1 MPNQKISE
9 LTAIVT
15 VDNSVDVLPIVDIS
29 ANTTKKVTPN
39 ALKTS
44 LALDNVNNTSD
55 ANKPVSIAQQDALNA
70 KVDENA
76 PITAGTAPKI
86 TFDAKGLVTSG
97 DSLDETDLPTGI
109 NANKIGTGVVSTTEF
124 EYLNGV
130 TSAIQTQIDSKQ
142 ATLVSGTNIK
152 TVNSTSLLGSGDVSV
167 QPTLVSGTNIKTIN
181 STSLL
186 GSGDITISANPSG
199 VSGAI
204 QFSNGSAFASDAT
217 NFFWDDTNNRL
228 GVGINSPS
236 ATGHFKGNGST
247 SATTSLLVQNSAGA
261 TALQVQDNLTTTLG
275 GSLILPNFQTIQ
287 SLSNSIYFETT
298 RTIFSASFNM
308 IAGQYAYNFSDG
320 GGATTSTSGTSGR
333 FALTSRFAPT
343 SGTAVYNTALINPTV
358 NQTGG
363 ANGITRGLFIDPTLT
378 AAADFRA
385 IQTTAGKI
393 IFGGLP
399 TSSAGL
405 VSGQLWNDAGTL
417 KIA

>member
-1 MPNQKISE
+1 MSNKRITDLTE
-9 LTAIVT
+9 LTNPT
-15 VDNSVDVLPIVDIS
+15 TDDVFPVVDI
-29 ANTTKKVTPN
+29 ATNTTTKVQLGNLPVPSSVTT
-39 ALKTS
+39 ALATK
-44 LALDNVNNTSD
+44 
-55 ANKPVSIAQQDALNA
+55 QD
-70 KVDENA
+70 
-76 PITAGTAPKI
+76 
-86 TFDAKGLVTSG
+86 S
-97 DSLDETDLPTGI
+97 
-109 NANKIGTGVVSTTEF
+109 
-124 EYLNGV
+124 
-130 TSAIQTQIDSKQ
+130 
-142 ATLVSGTNIK
+142 
-152 TVNSTSLLGSGDVSV
+152 
-167 QPTLVSGTNIKTIN
+167 LVSGTNIKTIN
-181 STSLL
+181 STSVLGSGNIAVQPTLVSGTSIKTVNSNSLLGSGDVAVQETLVSGTNIKTLNNTSLL

-247 SATTSLLVQNSAGA
+247 SATTSLLVQNSAGT

-275 GSLILPNFQTIQ
+275 GSLILSNFQGISSGSNNINFQTW
-287 SLSNSIYFETT
+287 
-298 RTIFSASFNM
+298 RTIFNANANT
-308 IAGQYAYNFSDG
+308 IGGQYAFLFDDG
-320 GGATTSTSGTSGR
+320 GGANTQTSGTTGR
-333 FALTSRFAPT
+333 FNLTSRFAPT